1 MISLLPLSLLALAPV
16 TGRPAD
22 PHWYWWIISYFFLGG
37 IAGGAFL
44 MAALADFFGDRE
56 SQPVVRVGYLLAA
69 PLIALCGLLLTLD
82 LGQPL
87 RFWHMLINV
96 TTNQL
101 AFKYWS
107 PMSYGSW
114 ILSGFGLCGGAV
126 FLLVL
131 GELRGIRPAGGLV
144 RKVIGALGAVFA
156 LLFVSYTGVLLNAT
170 NQRVWGDNTLLG
182 ALFAVSGISTG
193 IAAIILVLSL
203 RRGRDAGAIA
213 RLERADL
220 LAVGLELVIL
230 LALIA
235 VLAVAGSVGALIAG
249 WIGILFWVG
258 VLAIGLL
265 APLVLYLRPR
275 LLGGLTPL
283 AAASLALIG
292 GFLLRV
298 VVLYS
303 AHA

>member
-1 MISLLPLSLLALAPV
+1 MTPALILPAAAV
-16 TGRPAD
+16 TGQAAD
-22 PHWYWWIISYFFLGG
+22 PHWYWWIILYFFFGG

-44 MAALADFFGDRE
+44 MAAIADFAGDRE
-56 SQPVVRVGYLLAA
+56 SRAVVRAGYLLAA
-69 PLIALCGLLLTLD
+69 PLAALCGGLLTID

-87 RFWHMLINV
+87 RFWHMLVNV
-96 TTNQL
+96 TTDQP

-114 ILSGFGLCGGAV
+114 ILSGFGLCSGLA
-126 FLLVL
+126 FLLAL
-131 GELRGIRPAGGLV
+131 GELRRIEPAGGLV
-144 RKVIGALGAVFA
+144 RKVVGALGAIFA

-203 RRGRDAGAIA
+203 SRGRDAGAIA

-220 LAVGLELVIL
+220 LAVALELAIL
-230 LALIA
+230 VALLV
-235 VLAVAGSVGALIAG
+235 VLAVAGSAGVLIG
-249 WIGILFWVG
+249 GRLGLLFWAG
-258 VLAIGLL
+258 VFVAGLL
-265 APLVLYLRPR
+265 LPLALYLRPR
-275 LLGGLTPL
+275 LLGALTPL
-283 AAASLALIG
+283 TAATLALLG
-292 GFLLRV
+292 GFILRV
-298 VVLYS
+298 VVLFS

>member
-1 MISLLPLSLLALAPV
+1 MVPFILPAAAPI
-16 TGRPAD
+16 TGRVAD
-22 PHWYWWIISYFFLGG
+22 PHWYWWIIFYFFIGG

-44 MAALADFFGDRE
+44 MAAIADFSGGRE
-56 SQPVVRVGYLLAA
+56 TRQVVRVGYLLAL
-69 PLIALCGLLLTLD
+69 PLVSVCGVLLILD

-87 RFWHMLINV
+87 RFWHMLVNV
-96 TTNQL
+96 TTMQP

-114 ILSGFGLCGGAV
+114 ILSGFGMCSALA
-126 FLLVL
+126 FLLAL
-131 GELRGIRPAGGLV
+131 GELRGIAPGGGLI
-144 RKVIGALGAVFA
+144 RKVVGALGAVFA

-170 NQRVWGDNTLLG
+170 NQRVWGDNTILG

-193 IAAIILVLSL
+193 IAAIVLVLSL

-220 LAVGLELVIL
+220 FAVALEIVLL
-230 LALIA
+230 LALVGILVA
-235 VLAVAGSVGALIAG
+235 AGSAGALIAG
-249 WIGILFWVG
+249 WLGVLFWGG
-258 VLAIGLL
+258 VLVVGLL
-265 APLVLYLRPR
+265 VPLVLYLRPR

-283 AAASLALIG
+283 TAATLALLG
-292 GFLLRV
+292 GFILRV